1 MRRLY
6 KFLYLLCCMK
16 KENKKPKPTM
26 DELVKKYEEF
36 ASKNEMK
43 EITKYEFE
51 ENLKKLASKKDF
63 PKDKKKQNP

>member
-1 MRRLY
+1 
-6 KFLYLLCCMK
+6 MK

-26 DELVKKYEEF
+26 DELVKNYEEF

-43 EITKYEFE
+43 DITKDEFE
-51 ENLKKLASKKDF
+51 ENLKKLVSKKDF